1 VSQKIVEQLMLTNKL
16 LTEHLDKEFAK
27 TGLKKAS
34 FEVLSTLFYSGAPYS
49 LTPNQLL
56 DRTHVTSGSMTSR
69 IDKLVKKGWVE
80 RVVNSQ
86 DKRSIKV
93 SLTSSGE
100 SVILA
105 ALQEHEETLTRLL
118 SVLTDKEQVRLS
130 AILSKF
136 LSKTSS
142 Q

>member
-1 VSQKIVEQLMLTNKL
+1 MSQKIVEQLMLTNKL

-34 FEVLSTLFYSGAPYS
+34 FEVLSTLFYSGVPYS

-93 SLTSSGE
+93 SLTSSGK

-105 ALQEHEETLTRLL
+105 AAART
-118 SVLTDKEQVRLS
+118 
-130 AILSKF
+130 
-136 LSKTSS
+136 
-142 Q
+142 

>member
-1 VSQKIVEQLMLTNKL
+1 MSQKIVEQLMLTNKL

-34 FEVLSTLFYSGAPYS
+34 FEVLSTLFYSGVPYS

-93 SLTSSGE
+93 SLTSSGK

-105 ALQEHEETLTRLL
+105 ALQEHEDMLTKLL

-136 LSKTSS
+136 ISKKSS